1 MAFSSPAFSSV
12 SSFISIVPEKFSGT
26 GKPNLLVRGCL
37 STNYEKQSVS
47 LDNDTDFRSNLL
59 KHLKYPIGHP
69 SFAEDIHV
77 EHARKLKAFKHMLSR
92 VRKDSFEGLA
102 IIDAVQRLGIDY
114 HFQEEIQ
121 QIIRR
126 QYVISAT
133 YPFQHHYLQEIPLR
147 FRLLRQEGYNVPTD
161 MFNKFINKDGKFKQ
175 RVREDINSL
184 MGLYEA
190 SQLCIG
196 GEDVLDEARQFSSKL
211 LNQSMS
217 HLDPYQAK
225 IVRNTLLYPYHR
237 SSARFMA
244 KNFFLSNFQGE
255 NEWIHV
261 FQELAKM
268 DFNLVQSLHQREIV
282 QISKWW
288 KDLGLAK
295 KLEFAREQPL
305 KWYIW
310 SMACLTDANL
320 SWQRIELTKPISF
333 IYIIDDI
340 FDVYGTLD
348 ELTIFTEIVNR
359 WDHAA
364 IDQLPDY
371 MKICF
376 KVLDDITNEISYKV
390 YKEHG
395 FNPVHSLRKAWSS
408 LCNAF
413 LVEAKWFASENMP
426 KAEEYLKNGIIS
438 SGVHVVL
445 VHIFFLLGQ
454 NVTKET
460 VELIDNNPGII
471 SSTATILRLWDDLG
485 SAKDENQ
492 EGKDGSYVH
501 YYMKEHQGSSVQA
514 AEEHAMS
521 KISDAWKCLN
531 KECLSPNPFPA
542 SFTRASLNLARMVP
556 LMYSYDDKQ
565 RLPSLEEYIKSLLF
579 ENEEP
584 TRGVY

>member
-225 IVRNTLLYPYHR
+225 VVRNTLLYPYHR
-237 SSARFMA
+237 SSAR
-244 KNFFLSNFQGE
+244 
-255 NEWIHV
+255 
-261 FQELAKM
+261 
-268 DFNLVQSLHQREIV
+268 
-282 QISKWW
+282 WW

-501 YYMKEHQGSSVQA
+501 YYMKEHQGSIVQA

>member
-1 MAFSSPAFSSV
+1 MAFTSPAFSSV
-12 SSFISIVPEKFSGT
+12 PSFISIVPEKFSGT

-37 STNYEKQSVS
+37 SANYEKQSVS

-59 KHLKYPIGHP
+59 KHLKYPIGQP
-69 SFAEDIHV
+69 GFAEDIHV
-77 EHARKLKAFKHMLSR
+77 EHARKLKAFKHILSR

-161 MFNKFINKDGKFKQ
+161 IFNKFMNKDGKFKQ
-175 RVREDINSL
+175 IVREDINSL

-217 HLDPYQAK
+217 YLDPYQAK

-244 KNFFLSNFQGE
+244 KKFFLSNFQGE

-268 DFNLVQSLHQREIV
+268 DFNLVQSLHRREIV
-282 QISKWW
+282 QIS
-288 KDLGLAK
+288 
-295 KLEFAREQPL
+295 
-305 KWYIW
+305 
-310 SMACLTDANL
+310 N
-320 SWQRIELTKPISF
+320 
-333 IYIIDDI
+333 
-340 FDVYGTLD
+340 
-348 ELTIFTEIVNR
+348 
-359 WDHAA
+359 
-364 IDQLPDY
+364 
-371 MKICF
+371 
-376 KVLDDITNEISYKV
+376 
-390 YKEHG
+390 
-395 FNPVHSLRKAWSS
+395 

-413 LVEAKWFASENMP
+413 LVEAKWFASENVP